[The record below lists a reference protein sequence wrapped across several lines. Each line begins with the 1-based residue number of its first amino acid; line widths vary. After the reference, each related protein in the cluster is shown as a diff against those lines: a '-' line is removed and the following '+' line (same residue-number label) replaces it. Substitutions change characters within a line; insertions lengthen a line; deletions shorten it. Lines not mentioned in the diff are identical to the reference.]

1 LGVFGVTSW
10 IYRAIIFSSVL
21 LVVAD
26 RFLIIGIVMAAICL
40 ISWAVVPVVRFVK
53 YLSASPRLD
62 RVRHRAIGVTAGIAV
77 LLVVLLAVVPFP
89 YSFRAPGV
97 VMASQRT
104 EVVNETEGR
113 VKTLVARPGSFVR
126 QGQPLVKLENP
137 ELDLQIADTR
147 AHLDE
152 VNARLLQALDTDSA
166 DIEPLTRLRD
176 SVAGELSK
184 HTHDSENLIIRA
196 RHDGEW
202 VAPGIGEFPGRWLPR
217 GTDLGLLANPAAFE
231 FDATVTENDAK
242 SLFGKTIHGA
252 SVRLWGEAA
261 TKLPVASWR
270 VVPGGQNTLPS
281 PALGWAAGGEIPVSA
296 TDQRGNQSA
305 EPFFEVIGKL
315 DSPNGVAL
323 LDGRSGRISFKLEAE
338 PLLPRWIRSL
348 WQLLQK
354 RYQI

>member
-1 LGVFGVTSW
+1 
-10 IYRAIIFSSVL
+10 
-21 LVVAD
+21 
-26 RFLIIGIVMAAICL
+26 MA
-40 ISWAVVPVVRFVK
+40 
-53 YLSASPRLD
+53 
-62 RVRHRAIGVTAGIAV
+62 IAV

-97 VMASQRT
+97 VMATQRT

-113 VKTLVARPGSFVR
+113 VVSLVARPGSFVK
-126 QGQPLVKLENP
+126 QGQPLVRLENP
-137 ELDLQIADTR
+137 ELDLQISETR
-147 AHLDE
+147 SHLDE
-152 VNARLLQALDTDSA
+152 VNARLLQAMDEDSA
-166 DIEPLTRLRD
+166 GIEPLTRLRD
-176 SVAGELSK
+176 SVTVELDK
-184 HTHDSENLIIRA
+184 FNQDSNNLTIRA

-202 VAPGIGEFPGRWLPR
+202 VAPGIEEYPGRWLPR

-261 TKLPVASWR
+261 TKLQVAGWR

-296 TDQRGNQSA
+296 TDQQGNQSA
-305 EPFFEVIGKL
+305 EPFFEVIGRL

-323 LDGRSGRISFKLEAE
+323 LDGRSGRISFKLQAE